1 MKFINSNFS
10 TKSLSQNVLD
20 NDLANKDSFKNKIL
34 LIKNDFSFKDI
45 QSDKIKE
52 NKKQN
57 YFNFNINN
65 LNNKP
70 TDLINQKI
78 IKNLK
83 TNQKEIANDLSKLIQ
98 NEKLLN
104 SNSYLQLI
112 NNNPN
117 NIDIDKKKIESELKQ
132 LNENKKAYINRLDEI
147 KSRIKSLELK
157 YEKQQGI

>member
-1 MKFINSNFS
+1 MKFISSNFS
-10 TKSLSQNVLD
+10 TKSLSQNLLD
-20 NDLANKDSFKNKIL
+20 NDRANKENFKNKIL

-78 IKNLK
+78 IKKLR
-83 TNQKEIANDLSKLIQ
+83 TNQKEI
-98 NEKLLN
+98 
-104 SNSYLQLI
+104 SN
-112 NNNPN
+112 
-117 NIDIDKKKIESELKQ
+117 
-132 LNENKKAYINRLDEI
+132 
-147 KSRIKSLELK
+147 
-157 YEKQQGI
+157 G